1 MSDLP
6 IPPDLKARL
15 DALSSAELALIAGY
29 AWAKS
34 QAAGTTAV
42 SSSASAAAEKDPAA
56 ASTISAPRRVQ
67 ILSASQTGNARRVA
81 KALHERLTASGLE
94 AHHSPM
100 GDYNAQ
106 QISDEDIVLLITS
119 TYGDGEPP
127 EEALPLYKLLR
138 GKNPP
143 RLDGV
148 NFAVLALG
156 DRVFP
161 RFCQAGKDFDES
173 LALLGARRLRDCVY
187 CDQDYRAAAES
198 WSKDITTLLQTMPA
212 HSGEKRP
219 AAPDDA
225 DNTVAEATPAAYDK
239 FNPYAA
245 RLLTRRRLTA
255 RTAEKDVEHLE
266 IDLGD
271 SGLRYQPGD
280 TLGVWYENAPQ
291 LVADMLVCHQL
302 RGEER
307 VQIDGQEIPIAEALI
322 RWLDITTSTPVLA
335 QYYAQLSQNGD
346 LQAALAA
353 ASADD
358 EAQTAFLRANPPMTL
373 FRDYPHPLDAPTLA
387 RLFRPLTPRLYSI
400 ASAQAKVGE
409 AVHLCVGVVRHRHGQ
424 AAYVGG
430 ASGFLGERLAEGETV
445 RIFIQDNPHFRLP
458 ADGNTPILMIG
469 AGVGVAPFRAFM
481 QQREADGVRGEN
493 WLIFGNTRF
502 TQDFLYHADWL
513 KWRGDGLITRAD
525 LAWSRDRAEKV
536 YVQHKLLE
544 AASDVWAYLQRG
556 AHVYV
561 CGDASRMAK
570 GVEAALREIARRE
583 GGMDE
588 EAAEACLETLR
599 EAGRYQRDVY

>member
-15 DALSSAELALIAGY
+15 DALSSAELALVAGY

-42 SSSASAAAEKDPAA
+42 PAATSAAAEKDPAA
-56 ASTISAPRRVQ
+56 ALTISAPRRVQ

-94 AHHSPM
+94 THHSPM

-148 NFAVLALG
+148 DFAVLALG
-156 DRVFP
+156 DSLFP
-161 RFCQAGKDFDES
+161 KFCQAGKDFDES
-173 LALLGARRLRDCVY
+173 LALLGARRLRDCGY

-198 WSKDITTLLQTMPA
+198 WSKDITALLQTMLA

-219 AAPDDA
+219 AAPDA
-225 DNTVAEATPAAYDK
+225 DNTAAKAMPAAYDK
-239 FNPYAA
+239 FDPYAA

-307 VQIDGQEIPIAEALI
+307 VQIDGHEIPIAEALI
-322 RWLDITTSTPVLA
+322 RRLDITTSTPVLA

-353 ASADD
+353 ASVDE
-358 EAQTAFLRANPPMTL
+358 EAQTAFLRAKPPMIL

-409 AVHLCVGVVRHRHGQ
+409 AAHLCVGVVRHRHGQ

-430 ASGFLGERLAEGETV
+430 ASGFLGERLAEGEAV

-481 QQREADGVRGEN
+481 QQREADGARGEN
-493 WLIFGNTRF
+493 WLVFGNTRF

-544 AASDVWAYLQRG
+544 AAPDVWAYLQRG

-570 GVEAALREIARRE
+570 GVEAALREIARQE

-588 EAAEACLETLR
+588 EAAEVWLETLR
-599 EAGRYQRDVY
+599 EAGHYQRDVY